1 MPVDKTMAI
10 VRHKLE
16 KDKTLRLRTLLT
28 VDNLMEL
35 VKFVLTTT
43 YFNSKQT
50 IYQQTKGV
58 AMGSPLSP
66 VVVNLF
72 MEWLEEKAID
82 SAPPECKPKFWKR
95 YVDNI
100 LEIIDRGQ
108 VQNLTDH
115 LNQIDPTGNIKF
127 TFEEEADG
135 GIAFLDTKVIRKPDG
150 SIKLDIYRKPT
161 HTNNQYLLLSSHHPL
176 HQKLGVIR
184 TLYDRKDTI
193 ITED

>member
-127 TFEEEADG
+127 TFAEEADG
-135 GIAFLDTKVIRKPDG
+135 GIAFLDTKVIRKLDG
-150 SIKLDIYRKPT
+150 SINLDIYRQT
-161 HTNNQYLLLSSHHPL
+161 HAH
-176 HQKLGVIR
+176 
-184 TLYDRKDTI
+184 
-193 ITED
+193 